1 MSKNTF
7 QNSNVEVSLDG
18 SNQVA
23 VRRAKLDHLRALGY
37 DPFISNC
44 EQTHT
49 SSEAIALLA
58 ESMEIGPEVSVAG
71 RIVAFRLMGKASFI
85 KILDRAGKIQSYVR
99 KDEIGEMEYNSFKK
113 LDLGDFIGIRG
124 SLFRTKTGETTIRA
138 KEFKLVCKAL
148 RPLPEKWHGLSDNE
162 RIYRQRYLDLIVN
175 EESRNRFKIRS
186 QIIREIREF
195 FWDRDFL
202 EVETPML
209 QAVSGG
215 ATARP
220 FRTHFN
226 ALDCEFSLRIALEL
240 HLKRLLVGGFDRVFE
255 VGRVFRNEGLSRRHN
270 PEFTMLEAYQ
280 AYSDFRGMMELTQSL
295 IQQVAE
301 RSLGTLQLDRA
312 EGESI
317 DLSGK
322 WREASYKELIF
333 EAVGREDWFE
343 LPKDAKLQKTR
354 EMGIEVDPKLE
365 DFEVTNDVF
374 EKVIEHSLIQPTFVT
389 HIPREL
395 CPLAKI
401 TQSDPSTIDVF
412 ELCINGQ
419 EIAPA
424 YSEQNDPG
432 LQRDA
437 FVKQVGD
444 ETQELD
450 DDFLT
455 ALEHGMPPAGG
466 MGMGIDR
473 LVIFLTNAA
482 NIRDTILFPT
492 LRPE

>member
-1 MSKNTF
+1 MSK
-7 QNSNVEVSLDG
+7 VSTSEQAANLDG
-18 SNQVA
+18 SDQVA
-23 VRRAKLDHLRALGY
+23 VRRDKLDRMRESGI
-37 DPFISNC
+37 DPFRANW
-44 EQTHT
+44 EQTHVAEEVL
-49 SSEAIALLA
+49 SLLSE
-58 ESMEIGPEVSVAG
+58 EEEQGPEVSVAG
-71 RIVAFRLMGKASFI
+71 RIVAFRLMGKASFL
-85 KILDRAGKIQSYVR
+85 KILDRSGKIQSYVR
-99 KDEIGEMEYNSFKK
+99 KDEIGEEEYAAFKK
-113 LDLGDFIGIRG
+113 LDLGDFIGVRG
-124 SLFRTKTGETTIRA
+124 PLFRTKTGEVTIRA
-138 KEFKLVCKAL
+138 KEYRLVAKAL
-148 RPLPEKWHGLSDNE
+148 RPLPEKWHGLTDNE
-162 RIYRQRYLDLIVN
+162 QIYRQRYLDLIVN
-175 EESRNRFKIRS
+175 QDSRDRFRS
-186 QIIREIREF
+186 RSRVIREIREF
-195 FWDRDFL
+195 FWNRDFL

-209 QAVSGG
+209 QSVSGG
-215 ATARP
+215 AAARP

-226 ALDCEFSLRIALEL
+226 ALDCDFSMRIALEL

-280 AYSDFRGMMELTQSL
+280 AYSDYRGMMELTQSL

-301 RSLGTLQLDRA
+301 RALGTLVVDRA
-312 EGESI
+312 EGDEPI
-317 DLSGK
+317 DLSGE
-322 WREASYKELIF
+322 WREAKYKDLII

-343 LPKDAKLQKTR
+343 LPKEEKLTKCGDL
-354 EMGIEVDPKLE
+354 GIEVDPALE

-374 EKVIEHSLIQPTFVT
+374 EKVIEHTLIQPTFVT

-401 TQSDPSTIDVF
+401 TESDPSTIDVF

-424 YSEQNDPG
+424 YSEQNDPEV
-432 LQRDA
+432 QREA
-437 FVKQVGD
+437 FMRQVGE

-450 DDFLT
+450 EDFLT

-492 LRPE
+492 LRPA